1 MLKEE
6 AGGVGTFYFS
16 SFSLIRAQPLSFA
29 HFAIARRDK
38 DQDHAQRSRDGTH
51 EKEGGEDLVHP
62 SNRYSFQQ
70 CLFFLQSTEQV
81 HLSGVTCAASGF
93 PILDGSTFPLV
104 ILDEC
109 SQMLEPHSMI
119 PLARFNCQKLV
130 RSTLPE
136 HRLWSTR

>member
-1 MLKEE
+1 MLKEAE
-6 AGGVGTFYFS
+6 TGHMKKKVEKIS
-16 SFSLIRAQPLSFA
+16 STRVIGMCIP
-29 HFAIARRDK
+29 
-38 DQDHAQRSRDGTH
+38 
-51 EKEGGEDLVHP
+51 
-62 SNRYSFQQ
+62 Q
-70 CLFFLQSTEQV
+70 CLFLQLTEQV

-130 RSTLPE
+130 RSTQPKQ
-136 HRLWSTR
+136 R